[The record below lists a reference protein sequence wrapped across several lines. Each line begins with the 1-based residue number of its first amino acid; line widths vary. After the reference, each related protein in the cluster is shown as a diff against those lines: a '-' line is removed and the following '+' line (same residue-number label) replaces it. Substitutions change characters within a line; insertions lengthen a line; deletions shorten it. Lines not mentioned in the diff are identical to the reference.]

1 MCVKPNK
8 GQNRNLDTS
17 SFLFSSTS
25 PLHPHPPFILVMQS
39 GYIIFFTAICD
50 LWVNEENVKIYIYI
64 YIYIYLYL
72 HIYIYIFINIIYI
85 YIFILYI

>member
-8 GQNRNLDTS
+8 GPNRNLDTS

-25 PLHPHPPFILVMQS
+25 PLHPYPPFILVMQS

-50 LWVNEENVKIYIYI
+50 LWVNEENVYIYI
-64 YIYIYLYL
+64 YIFTDRSDLTMAFFL
-72 HIYIYIFINIIYI
+72 PSTKCTQNFQSS
-85 YIFILYI
+85 